1 MKKRLRNILMMVL
14 ILILGVN
21 LIEGSGEVFAQ
32 SIKTLKEKEKK
43 LKNQMSSTDKKLSA
57 TQKSAKQGLQELERL
72 NADIEYRDMLIDR
85 RSREILGFTHQIDS
99 LNRSISALS
108 EKYDIKRKKY
118 ADMIYYAYITK
129 SQQDKF
135 LYILASKSFQEG
147 YRRFQYLSSLAE
159 LRKQQS
165 ITLSK
170 TRQDIQA
177 KRDKVNLLKEKTEG
191 LLKEQEKEKEYALFQ
206 KNEKSKLV
214 ASLRSKEKELKEEL
228 RRQQVAADNLN
239 KKIQDMVAKQAAA
252 AAERARKQA
261 AQKKKTTT
269 QSKTTTTTSKT
280 TSSYALSN
288 EESVIAGGFE
298 KNKGLLP
305 WPVKGVITGKFGNQ
319 PHPVLKDVVVNNKGV
334 YITASV
340 QGAKALSVYNG
351 VVSQCFSVPGG
362 NNAVIVRHGNY
373 LTVYANLTQI
383 YVKNG
388 QKITKGTPI
397 GKIYQETNSKTV
409 LFFQVWKEKTLL
421 NPQLWLKK

>member
-1 MKKRLRNILMMVL
+1 MMVL

-85 RSREILGFTHQIDS
+85 RSREISEFNHQIDS

-108 EKYDIKRKKY
+108 VKYDAKRKKY

-135 LYILASKSFQEG
+135 LYILSSKSFQEG

-165 ITLSK
+165 IALSK
-170 TRQDIQA
+170 TRQDIQT
-177 KRDKVNLLKEKTEG
+177 KRDKVDKLREKTEG
-191 LLKEQEKEKEYALFQ
+191 LLKEQEKEKEYALYQ
-206 KNEKSKLV
+206 KGEKSKLV
-214 ASLRSKEKELKEEL
+214 ASLRTREQELKAEL
-228 RRQQVAADNLN
+228 KKQQIAADNLN
-239 KKIQDMVAKQAAA
+239 RKIQDMVAKQAAA
-252 AAERARKQA
+252 AAERARKEA
-261 AQKKKTTT
+261 AKKKAMA
-269 QSKTTTTTSKT
+269 QNKAS
-280 TSSYALSN
+280 TSSATKSNSSYSLSQ
-288 EESVIAGGFE
+288 EESAIAGGFE
-298 KNKGLLP
+298 KNKGLLM
-305 WPVKGVITGKFGNQ
+305 WPVKGVITGKFGKQ
-319 PHPVLKDVVVNNKGV
+319 PHPVLKDVVLNNKGV
-334 YITASV
+334 YITSSTAE
-340 QGAKALSVYNG
+340 AKAMAVYGG

-397 GKIYQETNSKTV
+397 GKIYKETNSKTV

>member
-1 MKKRLRNILMMVL
+1 MMVL

>member
-1 MKKRLRNILMMVL
+1 
-14 ILILGVN
+14 
-21 LIEGSGEVFAQ
+21 
-32 SIKTLKEKEKK
+32 
-43 LKNQMSSTDKKLSA
+43 MSSTDKKLSA

-261 AQKKKTTT
+261 AQKKKTIT

>member
-1 MKKRLRNILMMVL
+1 
-14 ILILGVN
+14 
-21 LIEGSGEVFAQ
+21 
-32 SIKTLKEKEKK
+32 
-43 LKNQMSSTDKKLSA
+43 
-57 TQKSAKQGLQELERL
+57 
-72 NADIEYRDMLIDR
+72 
-85 RSREILGFTHQIDS
+85 
-99 LNRSISALS
+99 
-108 EKYDIKRKKY
+108 
-118 ADMIYYAYITK
+118 
-129 SQQDKF
+129 
-135 LYILASKSFQEG
+135 
-147 YRRFQYLSSLAE
+147 
-159 LRKQQS
+159 
-165 ITLSK
+165 
-170 TRQDIQA
+170 
-177 KRDKVNLLKEKTEG
+177 

>member
-1 MKKRLRNILMMVL
+1 MMVL
-14 ILILGVN
+14 VLMLGVN

>member
-1 MKKRLRNILMMVL
+1 MMVL

-32 SIKTLKEKEKK
+32 SIKTLKEKEKE

>member
-1 MKKRLRNILMMVL
+1 MMVL

-298 KNKGLLP
+298 KNKGLLS

>member
-1 MKKRLRNILMMVL
+1 MMVIVL
-14 ILILGVN
+14 MLGVN
-21 LIEGSGEVFAQ
+21 LIEGQGEVFAQ

-99 LNRSISALS
+99 LNQSISVLS
-108 EKYDIKRKKY
+108 EKYDVKRKKY

-177 KRDKVNLLKEKTEG
+177 KRDKVNLLKQKTEG

-206 KNEKSKLV
+206 KSEKSKLV
-214 ASLRSKEKELKEEL
+214 ASLRTKEKELKEEL
-228 RRQQVAADNLN
+228 RRQQISADNLN
-239 KKIQDMVAKQAAA
+239 RKIQDMVAKQAAA

-261 AQKKKTTT
+261 AQKKKTAT
-269 QSKTTTTTSKT
+269 QKKTATTSKT
-280 TSSYALSN
+280 TSTYAMSN

-305 WPVKGVITGKFGNQ
+305 WPVKGVITGKFGKQ
-319 PHPVLKDVVVNNKGV
+319 PHPVLKDVVLNNKGV

-340 QGAKALSVYNG
+340 QGAKALAVYNG

>member
-1 MKKRLRNILMMVL
+1 MMVL

-214 ASLRSKEKELKEEL
+214 ASLRTKEKELKEEL

>member
-1 MKKRLRNILMMVL
+1 
-14 ILILGVN
+14 
-21 LIEGSGEVFAQ
+21 
-32 SIKTLKEKEKK
+32 
-43 LKNQMSSTDKKLSA
+43 
-57 TQKSAKQGLQELERL
+57 
-72 NADIEYRDMLIDR
+72 
-85 RSREILGFTHQIDS
+85 
-99 LNRSISALS
+99 
-108 EKYDIKRKKY
+108 
-118 ADMIYYAYITK
+118 MIYYAYITK

>member
-1 MKKRLRNILMMVL
+1 MMVL

-239 KKIQDMVAKQAAA
+239 K
-252 AAERARKQA
+252 
-261 AQKKKTTT
+261 
-269 QSKTTTTTSKT
+269 
-280 TSSYALSN
+280 
-288 EESVIAGGFE
+288 
-298 KNKGLLP
+298 
-305 WPVKGVITGKFGNQ
+305 
-319 PHPVLKDVVVNNKGV
+319 
-334 YITASV
+334 
-340 QGAKALSVYNG
+340 
-351 VVSQCFSVPGG
+351 
-362 NNAVIVRHGNY
+362 
-373 LTVYANLTQI
+373 
-383 YVKNG
+383 
-388 QKITKGTPI
+388 
-397 GKIYQETNSKTV
+397 
-409 LFFQVWKEKTLL
+409 
-421 NPQLWLKK
+421 

>member
-1 MKKRLRNILMMVL
+1 MMVL

-43 LKNQMSSTDKKLSA
+43 LKNQMSSIDKKLSA

>member
-1 MKKRLRNILMMVL
+1 
-14 ILILGVN
+14 
-21 LIEGSGEVFAQ
+21 
-32 SIKTLKEKEKK
+32 
-43 LKNQMSSTDKKLSA
+43 MSSTDKKLSA